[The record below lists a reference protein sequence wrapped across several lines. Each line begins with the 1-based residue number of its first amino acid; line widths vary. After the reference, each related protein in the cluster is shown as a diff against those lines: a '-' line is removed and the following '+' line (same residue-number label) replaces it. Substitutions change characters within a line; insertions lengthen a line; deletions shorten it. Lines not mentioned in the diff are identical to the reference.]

1 MTLPEA
7 AGWTDLGGGVRVR
20 QSRAFMMNSCL
31 LLDPEHSIVIDPGVL
46 ETELDDLA
54 RMERAAAPAATSLF
68 LTHAHWDH
76 VLGGP
81 WWPGAETIAHDR
93 FAGEL
98 KADEARVLS
107 EVRRIATE
115 QGEAWS
121 RGFTA
126 LKPRVAIS
134 GLHYTTRGPWH
145 MVFRDAPG
153 HCDSQLSL
161 HLPDR
166 SILIA
171 ADMLSDVEI
180 PILNRPPAVYR
191 KTLEPLLQLAENGA
205 VETLI
210 PGHGSIAHGRDA
222 ALARIREDLA
232 YLAELERRALASRR
246 GGQDAAQ
253 AADALDDMEYRG
265 KRGGPFPMRDIHRD
279 NVAIAWHAAGKPGRR

>member
-1 MTLPEA
+1 ML
-7 AGWTDLGGGVRVR
+7 
-20 QSRAFMMNSCL
+20 S
-31 LLDPEHSIVIDPGVL
+31 
-46 ETELDDLA
+46 
-54 RMERAAAPAATSLF
+54 
-68 LTHAHWDH
+68 
-76 VLGGP
+76 
-81 WWPGAETIAHDR
+81 
-93 FAGEL
+93 
-98 KADEARVLS
+98 EARQ
-107 EVRRIATE
+107 IATE
-115 QGEAWS
+115 HGGQWS

-126 LKPRVAIS
+126 FKPRLAIS

-210 PGHGSIAHGRDA
+210 PGHGGIAHGRDA
-222 ALARIREDLA
+222 ALARIREDLD
-232 YLAELERRALASRR
+232 YIAELERRAGASRR
-246 GGQDAAQ
+246 AGHDVATSVE
-253 AADALDDMEYRG
+253 ALDDMEYRG
-265 KRGGPFPMRDIHRD
+265 KHGGPFPMRDVHRD
-279 NVAIAWHAAGKPGRR
+279 NVAIAWNAAGKPGRR